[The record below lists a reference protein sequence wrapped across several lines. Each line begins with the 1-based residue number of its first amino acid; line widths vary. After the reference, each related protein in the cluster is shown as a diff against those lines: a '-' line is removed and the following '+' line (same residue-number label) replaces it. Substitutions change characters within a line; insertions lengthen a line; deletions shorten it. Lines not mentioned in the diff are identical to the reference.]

1 MLCGRCKI
9 ALGSPILPS
18 EASDV
23 GVLGGEAVSG
33 AGVSV
38 LMLVLISAGGGG
50 GVLCGVAA
58 PDDLPPG
65 VGGGVGDGD
74 GGTLG
79 GGVISPSGGRMIA
92 VPAPPLC

>member
-23 GVLGGEAVSG
+23 GALGGEAVNG
-33 AGVSV
+33 AGMSV
-38 LMLVLISAGGGG
+38 FISAGGGG

-58 PDDLPPG
+58 PGDLPPG
-65 VGGGVGDGD
+65 VGGGVGNGD
-74 GGTLG
+74 GGTLD
-79 GGVISPSGGRMIA
+79 GGVTSPSGGRMIA